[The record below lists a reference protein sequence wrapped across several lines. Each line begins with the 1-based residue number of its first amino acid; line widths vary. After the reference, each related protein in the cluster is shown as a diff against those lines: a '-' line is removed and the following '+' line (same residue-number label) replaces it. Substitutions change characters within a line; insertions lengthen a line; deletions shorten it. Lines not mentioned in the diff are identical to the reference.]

1 MQKSKAIKEGSFE
14 INGRVDWALIVLA
27 VLLASSQTTLADPTT
42 LVCSTGESSPT
53 TFDLDEA
60 KGTVTINNPAV
71 RHSDMSFTIPAS
83 SVTYTARFDQKT
95 IVVEIYDSTHQ
106 TFTINRMTGIVG
118 VDGTYPNGGETYH
131 ADWPCHVGKAQ
142 F

>member
-1 MQKSKAIKEGSFE
+1 MSVFKLKADVIFV
-14 INGRVDWALIVLA
+14 ILA
-27 VLLASSQTTLADPTT
+27 VLIVRVQTAMADPTT
-42 LVCSTGESSPT
+42 LVCTTGDSGT
-53 TFDLDEA
+53 TTIDLDEA

-71 RHSDMSFTIPAS
+71 RHPDMSFTIPAS

-95 IVVEIYDSTHQ
+95 IVAETHDSTHQ
-106 TFTINRMTGIVG
+106 TFTINRITGIVA